1 MIELHFYPSPNG
13 LKIAMMLEEC
23 GLPYRI
29 VEVDILRGA
38 QFAPEFLRISP
49 NNRIP
54 AIVDTAAEGG
64 PLSVFESGA
73 ILQYLAEKSGQ
84 LLPADP
90 RGRYEVLQ
98 WLYWQVGGL
107 GPMAGQAHHFRAFA
121 AEVVPYGIKRYTD
134 EVNRLYG
141 VMDRRLAD
149 RPYLAGEYS
158 IADIACWPWIVPHE
172 RQGQSLA
179 DFPHVR
185 RWFEA
190 IRERPAVRRAYEKGH
205 ERMADAEA
213 YKFLYG
219 QTAQSVENRSRERL
233 TMTDLILHS
242 YDASPF
248 TQRALKLLAIKGL
261 EWRSVTT
268 PMMPP
273 KDDLLALT
281 GGYRGTPVLQ
291 IGADVYIDSQRI
303 AAELEA
309 RFPQP
314 TYVSRRQCGARTRRR
329 QMGRRVL
336 SRRPALRDR
345 RDQQC
350 MAARIP
356 ARSPGLVSR
365 HRFCRVRRRACPHAV
380 ACECRVRRG
389 AAGGR
394 A

>member
-38 QFAPEFLRISP
+38 QFAPDFLRISP

-84 LLPADP
+84 LLPAGP

-141 VMDRRLAD
+141 VMDRKLAD

-179 DFPHVR
+179 DFPHVQ

-213 YKFLYG
+213 YQFLYG
-219 QTAQSVENRSRERL
+219 QTAQSVENRSRER
-233 TMTDLILHS
+233 
-242 YDASPF
+242 
-248 TQRALKLLAIKGL
+248 
-261 EWRSVTT
+261 
-268 PMMPP
+268 
-273 KDDLLALT
+273 
-281 GGYRGTPVLQ
+281 
-291 IGADVYIDSQRI
+291 
-303 AAELEA
+303 
-309 RFPQP
+309 
-314 TYVSRRQCGARTRRR
+314 
-329 QMGRRVL
+329 
-336 SRRPALRDR
+336 RP
-345 RDQQC
+345 
-350 MAARIP
+350 
-356 ARSPGLVSR
+356 
-365 HRFCRVRRRACPHAV
+365 
-380 ACECRVRRG
+380 
-389 AAGGR
+389 
-394 A
+394 